1 MNTIFEL
8 PHIFVVF
15 TPGAG
20 GNFVSGLLNRIIT
33 GEFEPIKVEPNG
45 SSHTVIYN
53 KQTAGDSLSFGTHVE
68 EHSVFTSEEEIE
80 NHYINRIKSEYVN
93 VVSPIVTWTH
103 NYSNIRLYKKY
114 FKNAKILVIHPMTI
128 EDKLTCAFMHIT
140 KVLLDS
146 KTKVPITQQ
155 AWERLTGKLEKF
167 FKLELRRL
175 VGVQRAEKIAS
186 DKNNIEH
193 KDIVDY
199 TVTKIMLRYFGILG
213 TVDTVEYIE
222 HTMFDTILYH
232 SKSPNPNIVYSV
244 GEKLTVYIEDA
255 DSVLPYSYI
264 STDNLNLLVEK
275 LELVLGRTLEIF
287 EVAYI
292 RVEYTKYRAAQDRI
306 ILTEPVRFYKSLKAR
321 ATNYINNY
329 S

>member
-15 TPGAG
+15 IPGAG
-20 GNFVSGLLNRIIT
+20 GNFVSGLLNRIII
-33 GEFEPIKVEPNG
+33 GKFETIEVAPNG

-53 KQTAGDSLSFGTHVE
+53 KQIEGDSLSFGTHVE
-68 EHSVFTSEEEIE
+68 EHTVFTSEEEIE
-80 NHYINRIKSEYVN
+80 NHYLNRIKSEYIN
-93 VVSPIVTWTH
+93 VGSPIVTWTH
-103 NYSNIRLYKKY
+103 NYSNIRLYKKH
-114 FKNAKILVIHPMTI
+114 FKNARILVIHPTTI
-128 EDKLTCAFMHIT
+128 EDKLTCVFMHVT

-146 KTKVPITQQ
+146 TTKVPIPQR
-155 AWERLTGKLEKF
+155 AWGNLTDKLEKF
-167 FKLELRRL
+167 FKLELVQI
-175 VGVQRAEKIAS
+175 VGMQRAEKIAS
-186 DKNNIEH
+186 DKNNKEY

-199 TVTKIMLRYFGILG
+199 AITKVMLRYFGILG

-222 HTMFDTILYH
+222 HTIFDTMLYP
-232 SKSPNPNIVYSV
+232 SKSPNINITYSV
-244 GEKLTVYIEDA
+244 GEKLSVYIEDA

-275 LELVLGRTLEIF
+275 LELVLGRTLDLF
-287 EVAYI
+287 EVAYV

-306 ILTEPVRFYKSLKAR
+306 ILTEPVRFYQSLKAN